1 MIMGNACLARTP
13 RSSQS
18 NCERR
23 LSANNGRREC
33 LGERAMTEV
42 VSFAQVGNWGIRSK
56 ESPRVETAAVV
67 GPCGCNWYERQNGV
81 GAGEARAHSGARI
94 AQSAVSA
101 RNTRRTQQPA
111 DMT

>member
-56 ESPRVETAAVV
+56 ESPRVETGAVV
-67 GPCGCNWYERQNGV
+67 VPCGCNWYARQYGV
-81 GAGEARAHSGARI
+81 GDGEARQHSDQRI
-94 AQSAVSA
+94 AQTAASQ
-101 RNTRRTQQPA
+101 RNYHA
-111 DMT
+111 S